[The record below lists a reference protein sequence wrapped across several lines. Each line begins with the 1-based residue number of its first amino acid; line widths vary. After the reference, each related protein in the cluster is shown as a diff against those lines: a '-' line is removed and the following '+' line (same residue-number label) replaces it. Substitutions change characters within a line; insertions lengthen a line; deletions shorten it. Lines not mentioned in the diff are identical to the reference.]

1 MSPKRFALL
10 LLAII
15 SLAVLVSAC
24 DTTPSKRR
32 PTPTPVPALV
42 SYEKTVYPVQ
52 RGPIVAEKSAS
63 GELVPA
69 KQDVLFF
76 RSSGFIGRVTVKSGD
91 VVKKGDILAEL
102 QVEDILNQLQQAK
115 IDLEVAQSSLA
126 QQWSQR
132 QYAIEKA
139 KIDLNVAQ
147 NRLELARIDVDN
159 TRTSPAYDRAL
170 VNYRIAE
177 QNVKL
182 AELALKQA
190 SDLSGLKEA
199 QVVDR
204 QKLAIQR
211 LEALL
216 AERQITALYNGIV
229 LRVMIQ
235 AGKQVNAFNP
245 AIEIG
250 DPTEL
255 VMRAQPDVQLRS
267 LIDRDTEVQ
276 MSFSSQSKD
285 IHRVNYLPD
294 FVPFSSLESTQ
305 QQIFTQDW
313 MYFSAPTDLP
323 KSQLRVGTSV
333 SLNIIIGR
341 RENALL
347 LPPAAIRTYRGL
359 NFVIVQEGDRRRR
372 VEIYKIGLQ
381 TNERW
386 EVEADLKEGD
396 LVIGQ

>member
-1 MSPKRFALL
+1 MFPKRFA
-10 LLAII
+10 
-15 SLAVLVSAC
+15 VLVLAAILFATLTSAC
-24 DTTPSKRR
+24 DTTSSARR
-32 PTPTPVPALV
+32 PTPTPVPTLV
-42 SYEKTVYPVQ
+42 SYEKTIYPVE
-52 RGPIVAEKSAS
+52 RGPIVAEKSLS
-63 GELVPA
+63 GEIVPA

-102 QVEDILNQLQQAK
+102 QVEDVLNQLQQAK
-115 IDLEVAQSSLA
+115 IDLEVAQSNLV

-139 KIDLNVAQ
+139 KLDLNVVQ
-147 NRLELARIDVDN
+147 NRLELARIDVEN

-211 LEALL
+211 LEGLL
-216 AERQITALYNGIV
+216 AERQIAALYDGVV

-235 AGKQVNAFNP
+235 AGKQVNAFSP

-255 VMRAQPDVQLRS
+255 VMRAQPDMQLRS
-267 LIDRDTEVQ
+267 LIDRDTEVH
-276 MSFSSQSKD
+276 MSFSSQAKD
-285 IHRVNYLPD
+285 THRVNYLPN
-294 FVPFSSLESTQ
+294 FAPFSSAASTQ

-323 KSQLRVGTSV
+323 PSQLRMGTSV
-333 SLNIIIGR
+333 SLNIVIGR

-372 VEIYKIGLQ
+372 VEIYEIGLQ

-386 EVEADLKEGD
+386 EVKADLKEGD